1 MKVKKCANKIK
12 ALNKKKGVLGFLF
25 LLMSVSLMAQ
35 TNVDSL
41 LNVLDEELIRSAHYE
56 TVKKQ
61 RIALIKE
68 NALKHNISLEE
79 EYHKRVAE
87 IRRLVSEMSFTHP
100 VHIEEG
106 NYDPRIFYDM
116 AKGLEKV
123 PEGGER
129 CFKCYRLRMEEAA
142 RLAQKGNYDYFTTT
156 LSISPLKNAEKINEI
171 GEELAEIYK
180 VPHLPSDFKKKN
192 GYKRSIELSHEYDL
206 YRQNYCGCVF
216 SKREQ
221 EEKMK

>member
-1 MKVKKCANKIK
+1 MNKRNYQKELDKLIDNIKKEEKVPR
-12 ALNKKKGVLGFLF
+12 LF
-25 LLMSVSLMAQ
+25 LHSCCAPCS
-35 TNVDSL
+35 SY
-41 LNVLDEELIRSAHYE
+41 VLEYLSQYFEI
-56 TVKKQ
+56 TVFFY
-61 RIALIKE
+61 
-68 NALKHNISLEE
+68 NPNISSVE
-79 EYHKRVAE
+79 EYSKRVAE
-87 IRRLVSEMSFTHP
+87 IRRLIAEMSFAHP

-106 NYDPRIFYDM
+106 TYDPQVFYEM
-116 AKGLEKV
+116 AKGMEKV

-142 RLAQKGNYDYFTTT
+142 RLAQKDNYDYFTTT

-221 EEKMK
+221 EEKMKQKQISEGSAI